1 MARLLK
7 YLFLISFG
15 GIVYILIEMLWRGY
29 SHWSMFVLGGLC
41 FLLLGL
47 INEKY
52 TWDIPLFI
60 QMLIGSFIITVMEF
74 IAGCIL
80 NLWLGL
86 NVWSYADMPYNIL
99 GQVCLPYMILWF
111 FLSPVCI
118 ITDDYMRYAF
128 FDEEKPHYKIF

>member
-1 MARLLK
+1 
-7 YLFLISFG
+7 
-15 GIVYILIEMLWRGY
+15 
-29 SHWSMFVLGGLC
+29 
-41 FLLLGL
+41 
-47 INEKY
+47 
-52 TWDIPLFI
+52 
-60 QMLIGSFIITVMEF
+60 MLIGSFIITVMEF